1 MAGQRVDYSGAAHG
15 LCRDPAYEGA
25 SDGAADQQ
33 EAPKCRAGIC
43 SNDAGRF
50 VQAGACEDTTCTGA
64 ADAVD
69 EPQAPT
75 TETARHRMRPT
86 WHASQLRTQSRR
98 RGYWKIRSTD
108 PRTGHGLSQARA
120 NRRATNDRPT

>member
-43 SNDAGRF
+43 QNDAGRF
-50 VQAGACEDTTCTGA
+50 VKAGACEDATCTGA

-75 TETARHRMRPT
+75 NSYKGNCST
-86 WHASQLRTQSRR
+86 WNEIYGAGCAIYALR
-98 RGYWKIRSTD
+98 
-108 PRTGHGLSQARA
+108 
-120 NRRATNDRPT
+120 